1 MRAHLIALYMGVA
14 SLGSHTGPG
23 AEGKQPPD
31 TTPTPA
37 TRPTATA
44 DPPASDAHWIPLF
57 NGRNLDGWYTFLQK
71 HGKNSDP
78 DHVVTIKDGAIH
90 LYNDANDGDQVV
102 MGYIATEKEH
112 ANYHLR
118 LQYRWGAKKFAPRY
132 KLKRD
137 AGLYYHII
145 GPDAVWPRSLQY
157 QIQQTDAGDLIALHG
172 FTLDTWIDS
181 KTRDAAEPTYQD
193 PERGGE
199 PRVLG
204 GKGKS
209 YQKRQPGD
217 FEVDGWNVVEVIARA
232 DSTIHL
238 LNGHVANQGRN
249 IRLVSPEKPGE
260 SQPITRS
267 RIALEIEAAE
277 LYFRNVEL
285 RNLTRPN

>member
-1 MRAHLIALYMGVA
+1 
-14 SLGSHTGPG
+14 
-23 AEGKQPPD
+23 
-31 TTPTPA
+31 
-37 TRPTATA
+37 
-44 DPPASDAHWIPLF
+44 
-57 NGRNLDGWYTFLQK
+57 
-71 HGKNSDP
+71 
-78 DHVVTIKDGAIH
+78 
-90 LYNDANDGDQVV
+90 
-102 MGYIATEKEH
+102 
-112 ANYHLR
+112 
-118 LQYRWGAKKFAPRY
+118 
-132 KLKRD
+132 
-137 AGLYYHII
+137 
-145 GPDAVWPRSLQY
+145 
-157 QIQQTDAGDLIALHG
+157 LIALHG

-204 GKGKS
+204 GKGIS

-217 FEVDGWNVVEVIARA
+217 FEVDGWNVVEVIARG

-238 LNGHVANQGRN
+238 LNGHVVNQGRN

-260 SQPITRS
+260 SQPITRG